1 MKIFL
6 FLKEI
11 WYTGLRKISKSNEYL
26 IALMIISFM
35 FFVPFGSLIYIAAP
49 KSKVK
54 ISVPFLQIYL
64 FKIFKFV
71 NLIKVGKFMHLPCIK
86 FISFTISY
94 IIFLVLIIATSL
106 RLDYDFS
113 TFIQF
118 SKVYPDRVLNYT
130 DYIKNEAISIRFIPT
145 DFYLRSDSPV
155 TLDLVVCIWLFGMN
169 DCLFLF

>member
-1 MKIFL
+1 
-6 FLKEI
+6 
-11 WYTGLRKISKSNEYL
+11 
-26 IALMIISFM
+26 
-35 FFVPFGSLIYIAAP
+35 
-49 KSKVK
+49 
-54 ISVPFLQIYL
+54 
-64 FKIFKFV
+64 
-71 NLIKVGKFMHLPCIK
+71 MHLPCIK
-86 FISFTISY
+86 FITFTISY

-130 DYIKNEAISIRFIPT
+130 NYIKNEAISIRFIPT